1 MSEDWVNFV
10 GKEEREGNG
19 AHHVDSARDAG
30 DALPFLACQQATEVW
45 EKEQDCGRTK
55 WFGSKLKCVGAV
67 GE

>member
-30 DALPFLACQQATEVW
+30 DALPFLACQQQLRFGKRRRIAV
-45 EKEQDCGRTK
+45 EQYG
-55 WFGSKLKCVGAV
+55 LVQN
-67 GE
+67 